1 VVVGP
6 GGGLLRRLILP
17 ARLGFGARFGDGSQF
32 MSWISLA
39 DAVGAVLH
47 AAGEEALSGP
57 VNVTVSTAVTNRS
70 FARTLSCVLGR
81 SGIGFAPK
89 WALDPRWPPTRPGGS
104 AVKSA
109 GRASQAAGD
118 RFRLPVSRD

>member
-1 VVVGP
+1 MEIAATPCSRRKARPGEGFRAEVCRQFGKWRRSWLRRRGSGSCCCRFGVVVGP

-47 AAGEEALSGP
+47 AAGEEALSFP
-57 VNVTVSTAVTNRS
+57 
-70 FARTLSCVLGR
+70 
-81 SGIGFAPK
+81 
-89 WALDPRWPPTRPGGS
+89 
-104 AVKSA
+104 
-109 GRASQAAGD
+109 
-118 RFRLPVSRD
+118 